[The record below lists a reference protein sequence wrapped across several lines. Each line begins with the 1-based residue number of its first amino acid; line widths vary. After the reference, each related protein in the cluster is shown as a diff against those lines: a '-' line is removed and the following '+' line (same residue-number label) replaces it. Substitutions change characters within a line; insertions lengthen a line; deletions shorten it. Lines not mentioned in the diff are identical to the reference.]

1 MSKILEN
8 APHNFMLISVS
19 LSVADPMKVS
29 AIASSAARDATK
41 VQGSTPVESR
51 VGRFGSLTDDLKRA
65 NAKFHAI
72 RTWIYANT
80 LPFSDSVEGQ
90 DKRGKRLVPVFKVPD
105 VLAALHEMRQAAFDS
120 LDAFLPDYARYYA
133 AKNRADLG
141 IVSDVDMPSPEAL
154 REKYRV
160 SINPPEPLPVFNIEK
175 LSLPLGLAADIAEK
189 HQAQLV
195 AQLDG
200 AKKYALDECAKHM
213 AKLEKQMTDGVRLH
227 QSLVDETMRHASLI
241 RGMVENFDNDP
252 RVLDVLDLLDEKV
265 AHLATHGIELI
276 KHNQGK
282 RDEVA
287 RAAGAV
293 GNVLSQVSNAPITT
307 LEASMTESPSPAVSA
322 DDVVLGEMFNDLIN
336 N

>member
-8 APHNFMLISVS
+8 APHNFLLISVS
-19 LSVADPMKVS
+19 ISVADPMKVS
-29 AIASSAARDATK
+29 AIASDAARDATK

-51 VGRFGSLTDDLKRA
+51 VGRFGSLTDELKKV
-65 NAKFHAI
+65 NSKFHAI
-72 RTWIYANT
+72 RTWQYLNT
-80 LPFSDSVEGQ
+80 LPFSTAVEGQ
-90 DKRGKRLVPVFKVPD
+90 DKRGKRLVPVFKVPE
-105 VLAALHEMRQAAFDS
+105 VIATLHEMMQAGY
-120 LDAFLPDYARYYA
+120 DALNVFLPDYARYYA

-195 AQLDG
+195 SQLDG

-293 GNVLSQVSNAPITT
+293 GNVLSQVSNAPSTIK
-307 LEASMTESPSPAVSA
+307 ASITESPSPAVSA